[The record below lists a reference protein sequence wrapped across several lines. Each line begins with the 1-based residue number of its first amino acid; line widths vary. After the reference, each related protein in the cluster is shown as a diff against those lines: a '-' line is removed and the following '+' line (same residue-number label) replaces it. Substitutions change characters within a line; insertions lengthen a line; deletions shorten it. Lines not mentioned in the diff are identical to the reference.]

1 MDMGLSKL
9 QVMVK
14 DMEGWHVI
22 SWGFIFSPRLKTEM
36 AVTHDN
42 KTHPLSQKRPNLK
55 CIKSSTITQ
64 EACLIENY
72 NWWDFPFIIPILNN
86 LATGFNS
93 VLKVFNDFTSYA
105 INLVSVEM
113 EETASI

>member
-1 MDMGLSKL
+1 
-9 QVMVK
+9 
-14 DMEGWHVI
+14 
-22 SWGFIFSPRLKTEM
+22 M

-42 KTHPLSQKRPNLK
+42 ETHPLSQNRPNLK

-86 LATGFNS
+86 LATGLNS
-93 VLKVFNDFTSYA
+93 VLKVFNDFTNYA
-105 INLVSVEM
+105 IYLVSVEI